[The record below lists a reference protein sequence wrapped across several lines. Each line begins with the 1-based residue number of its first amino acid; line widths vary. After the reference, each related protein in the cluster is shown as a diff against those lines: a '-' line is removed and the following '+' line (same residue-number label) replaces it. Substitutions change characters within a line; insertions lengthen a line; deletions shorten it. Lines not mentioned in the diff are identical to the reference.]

1 MKTITLFILLSI
13 NLLISWC
20 DDGNILLYDNITV
33 VNLSDDTIHLA
44 KEDRFFF
51 LCHVAPKDSTSGSDV
66 AIIKNYEEQKRP
78 ESELHLLVYKQST
91 CQKYGEEVLFYKDVY
106 DARFDYTYTELKE
119 KNFRIVYEE

>member
-20 DDGNILLYDNITV
+20 DDGNILLYDDITV

-44 KEDRFFF
+44 FEDKFFI

-78 ESELHLLVYKQST
+78 ESELHLLIFKQST
-91 CQKYGEEVLFYKDVY
+91 CQKFDEDVLIYNY
-106 DARFDYTYTELKE
+106 DARFDYTYTELK
-119 KNFRIVYEE
+119 KMNFRIVYEE